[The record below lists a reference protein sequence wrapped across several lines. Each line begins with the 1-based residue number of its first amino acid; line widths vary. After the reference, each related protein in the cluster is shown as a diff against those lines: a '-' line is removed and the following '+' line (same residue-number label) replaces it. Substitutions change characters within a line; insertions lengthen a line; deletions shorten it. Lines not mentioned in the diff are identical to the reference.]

1 MLKVPLNLNHSF
13 DEQFSVLSTELRI
26 RILVQVAVAGI
37 DLLVLLFVQKLGNR
51 AMVDDQNYVPV
62 IPVVLMTLNLF

>member
-26 RILVQVAVAGI
+26 RILVQAAGI

>member
-1 MLKVPLNLNHSF
+1 MLKVSLNLNHSF

-26 RILVQVAVAGI
+26 RILVQAAGI